1 MPVREPARGR
11 GTDPAP
17 DNHLYIAQFGVAEG
31 VKHIFLRRINC
42 LAGLPFSRNGTEG
55 IYKIGLLL
63 LFSQHVMPLKV
74 LSSRSPA
81 NLILCL
87 AYLLNPNEQNYPR
100 KTGLSDSIY
109 VENRAG

>member
-1 MPVREPARGR
+1 MVRILPQ
-11 GTDPAP
+11 

-63 LFSQHVMPLKV
+63 LFSQHVMP
-74 LSSRSPA
+74 
-81 NLILCL
+81 
-87 AYLLNPNEQNYPR
+87 
-100 KTGLSDSIY
+100 G
-109 VENRAG
+109 

>member
-11 GTDPAP
+11 GTDPAR

-63 LFSQHVMPLKV
+63 LFSQHVMPVKGV
-74 LSSRSPA
+74 VISLSCESHSVSSLPVKPQRAKLPA
-81 NLILCL
+81 
-87 AYLLNPNEQNYPR
+87 
-100 KTGLSDSIY
+100 
-109 VENRAG
+109 ENRAK